1 MPAGNLENALFPMFL
16 EGFPGRAPETH
27 GIKFVAFLE
36 IASGRRLSKNK
47 SHLRVLKEGSEFK
60 EIPGNK
66 PLPPE
71 GAEDLPRICKGFLSV
86 V

>member
-1 MPAGNLENALFPMFL
+1 MRMLCFPMFL
-16 EGFPGRAPETH
+16 EGFSGRAPETDE
-27 GIKFVAFLE
+27 IKFVAFLG

-47 SHLRVLKEGSEFK
+47 SILRVLKEGSEFQQ
-60 EIPGNK
+60 ISGNK

-71 GAEDLPRICKGFLSV
+71 GAEDLPRFYKGVLSV